1 MDTLIV
7 NEQEIDIP
15 QGWEDV
21 TFDKFLKF
29 SKLIKNIF
37 VDDDKEE
44 VDDIE
49 KTLRNLKDN
58 TKILS
63 FWTDNTEEEIS
74 MWDLEDAHKVMTKLN
89 FTQEEYNPIS
99 IGSFTIGEET
109 FILPEELMTKSSF
122 GRYIEAEQLEMQQS
136 LIEKGDLDYLP
147 KQIAILAKKEGEEE
161 KLNDDLIDERA
172 EKFKQLDMATVW
184 DVGFF
189 LQKLEQKYILHSLI
203 SQEVTETQKQQ

>member
-21 TFDKFLKF
+21 TFDKFLNF
-29 SKLIKNIF
+29 HKLLKTILDNE
-37 VDDDKEE
+37 KEE

-58 TKILS
+58 TRILS
-63 FWTDNTEEEIS
+63 FWTELTEEEIS
-74 MWDLEDAHKVMTKLN
+74 MWEMEDAQTVMAKLN
-89 FTQEEYNPIS
+89 FTQDNYTPIS

-109 FILPEELMTKSSF
+109 FHLPEEFMTKSSF
-122 GRYIEAEQLEMQQS
+122 GRYIEAEQLEMQQN
-136 LIEKGDLDYLP
+136 LIEKGNLDYLP

-189 LQKLEQKYILHSLI
+189 LQKLEQKYMLHSLI
-203 SQEVTETQKQQ
+203 SQAVTETPKQQ

>member
-1 MDTLIV
+1 
-7 NEQEIDIP
+7 
-15 QGWEDV
+15 
-21 TFDKFLKF
+21 
-29 SKLIKNIF
+29 
-37 VDDDKEE
+37 
-44 VDDIE
+44 
-49 KTLRNLKDN
+49 
-58 TKILS
+58 
-63 FWTDNTEEEIS
+63 
-74 MWDLEDAHKVMTKLN
+74 
-89 FTQEEYNPIS
+89 
-99 IGSFTIGEET
+99 
-109 FILPEELMTKSSF
+109 MTKSSF